1 MKSLLFL
8 GLVFFSVESS
18 ASQEL
23 NSKDIKTKICNSL
36 KYEISD
42 LDETI
47 KFNQSLCLKS
57 MMTISATSRDPRIN
71 EVTLM
76 SIKYDMNLAEVKVT
90 GEAVVVTNF
99 TPGPNGELQKTWAV
113 RSTKSTLSDTRNI
126 VEMIKEEIQI
136 GDYNIGNGD
145 LSIENKPG
153 YGLREARKDLTKWL
167 ENGSC
172 KYVTYS
178 GVDSSLTDWAFKE
191 MVSGTTLG
199 TLLIMAK
206 DQGKIKAA
214 VHRIYDEGE
223 SEYCS
228 HYYYIFIF
236 NDSTVLNI
244 LIDQTT

>member
-8 GLVFFSVESS
+8 GLVFFSIKSY

-57 MMTISATSRDPRIN
+57 KMTITTTSRDPRIN

-76 SIKYDMNLAEVKVT
+76 SIKYDMNLGKVKVS
-90 GEAVVVTNF
+90 GDAVVITNF
-99 TPGPNGELQKTWAV
+99 TPGTNGELQKTWAV

-126 VEMIKEEIQI
+126 VEMIKEEIQV
-136 GDYNIGNGD
+136 GDYDYGNGD
-145 LSIENKPG
+145 LFIENKPG
-153 YGLREARKDLTKWL
+153 YGLREARKDLTKRL
-167 ENGSC
+167 QNGSC
-172 KYVTYS
+172 KYVTFS
-178 GVDSSLTDWAFKE
+178 GIESTLRDWAFDR
-191 MVSGTTLG
+191 MVSQKKLG
-199 TLLIMAK
+199 SLLKMAN

-214 VHRIYDEGE
+214 VHRIYDDGE

-236 NDSTVLNI
+236 SDSTVLNI